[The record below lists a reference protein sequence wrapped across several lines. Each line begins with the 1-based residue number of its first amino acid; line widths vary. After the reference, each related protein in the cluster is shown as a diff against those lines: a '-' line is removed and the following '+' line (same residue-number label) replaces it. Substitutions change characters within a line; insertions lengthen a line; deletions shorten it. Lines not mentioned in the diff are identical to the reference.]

1 MSLRGPLRRSRAVVA
16 AALLIGALLTSS
28 APQPAGAQEDCGLRL
43 DVLGG
48 SFHTTAWLVRVE
60 GVCDG
65 SAEWG
70 YSWTHNAP
78 CGNFIVSKTDQ
89 GKEHSRADWFHRFD
103 WGCPAHEDLEP
114 HSISVSVTVVTSGNG
129 TFVCSAEGI
138 GMAQNPCGSSG
149 QPPEEPQEEGRV
161 TSSRF
166 PLATRMEKAREKLK
180 PLIDPMVAEYNS
192 VAEELLMQQRALDE
206 LAELHAFRVANVET
220 IETQISE
227 LRQDIADG
235 ISRADNQEML
245 RLQEFLRSAQLE
257 EFAVRLRLRNKERVV
272 EELVVRRE
280 GMAAQ
285 LLIHSQPLQAID
297 FELVGLVVAADST
310 KVYEVD
316 VVSPYA
322 RLFELTRKIREQ
334 RQNVEELLAEK
345 KAAFK
350 EFQATHQAA
359 SRRLR
364 EIAELI
370 WSNAKK
376 AAAVDFASNAIDVMI
391 AGSKGG
397 WAGVISELTSKVYE
411 TYFKAKIAAPIGDP
425 NPGKEAVEAWF
436 RESVA
441 GTVGSNALA
450 LGIERAVKET
460 GVKLVKDFVG
470 DALADEFPALRPSN
484 VQGVGPSATADA
496 LRRARGG
503 LARLKDLVPKME
515 TETFR
520 KGFGNWVKGSVGRK
534 LITDATKSFFKTQLK
549 NAEMAAWMEYIQ
561 LEVHAQGWFG
571 IWQAAAN
578 AYWAADD
585 SLQGWMLEKDRIM
598 EEFDPETAIGSPTV
612 QESFAMPAAL
622 RIRLV
627 VPRSAKPFSEI
638 PVKVFVNGV
647 EASRVSATVFQT
659 TTKNLTGTE
668 FAIEVQ

>member
-1 MSLRGPLRRSRAVVA
+1 M
-16 AALLIGALLTSS
+16 LLIGTLLTSS
-28 APQPAGAQEDCGLRL
+28 PPSVANAQEGCGLRL
-43 DVLGG
+43 DVAGG

-60 GVCDG
+60 GVCDD

-70 YSWTHNAP
+70 YSWQHNAS

-89 GKEHSRADWFHRFD
+89 GKEHSRADWFHGSD
-103 WGCPAHEDLEP
+103 WGCPPHEDLED

-129 TFVCSAEGI
+129 TFTCAAEGTAWPNNQ
-138 GMAQNPCGSSG
+138 MPYYPCGSSE
-149 QPPEEPQEEGRV
+149 QPPEEPEEEGRV
-161 TSSRF
+161 TSSSF
-166 PLATRMEKAREKLK
+166 PLATRIEKAQKQLK

-192 VAEELLMQQRALDE
+192 VVEELEMQQRALDE

-220 IETQISE
+220 IEAQMSE

-235 ISRADNQEML
+235 IQRADNLEMQ
-245 RLQEFLRSAQLE
+245 RLQEFLRNAQLE
-257 EFAVRLRLRNKERVV
+257 EFAVRLRLRNKERIV
-272 EELVVRRE
+272 EELAVRRE

-316 VVSPYA
+316 VVSPYT
-322 RLFELTRKIREQ
+322 RLFELTRQIREQ
-334 RQNVEELLAEK
+334 REIVEDLLAHK
-345 KAAFK
+345 KEAFK

-364 EIAELI
+364 EIGELI

-376 AAAVDFASNAIDVMI
+376 AAAIDFASNAIDVMI

-397 WAGVISELTSKVYE
+397 WAGVISEVTSKVYE
-411 TYFKAKIAAPIGDP
+411 AWYKLDIAPVGNP

-436 RESVA
+436 RETVA
-441 GTVGSNALA
+441 GTVGSNAQA
-450 LGIERAVKET
+450 LGIERVVKET
-460 GVKLVKDFVG
+460 GVKLIKDFVG
-470 DALADEFPALRPSN
+470 DAIADEFPALRHSN

-496 LRRARGG
+496 LKRARGFR
-503 LARLKDLVPKME
+503 ARLGDLLPKMK
-515 TETFR
+515 TERFS
-520 KGFGNWVKGSVGRK
+520 KGFGDWVKGSVGRK

-561 LEVHAQGWFG
+561 LDVHAQGWFG

-578 AYWAADD
+578 AYWEADD
-585 SLQGWMLEKDRIM
+585 DLQGWMLEKDQIM
-598 EEFDPETAIGSPTV
+598 EGFDFETAVGSPTV
-612 QESFAMPAAL
+612 QEDFTMPAAL
-622 RIRLV
+622 RIRLL
-627 VPRSAKPFSEI
+627 VPQSAKPFAEI
-638 PVKVFVNGV
+638 PVKVLVNGV
-647 EASRVSATVFQT
+647 QANRVSATVFQIS
-659 TTKNLTGTE
+659 TKNLSGTE